1 MFSKKIMLERF
12 YDDENKYEICLD
24 EAGRGC
30 LFGRVYIAAVVLP
43 KDSNEFDGT
52 DVKDSK
58 KFHSKKKINNV
69 AEYIKTHALAWGV
82 EYIDADVIDNINIL
96 KSVMQGMHNN
106 IRKIM
111 TNIQKD
117 IDNKAKLEDFTAIVD
132 GNYFTPYM
140 AFNEQTES
148 LTELKS
154 TTVEQGDGKYMGI
167 AAASILAKTARDA
180 YIEEMCD
187 EYPLLQEYYNLRK
200 NVGYAAKV
208 HREGIMKYGITQWHR
223 KTFGDTCKN
232 AKLNNIG

>member
-1 MFSKKIMLERF
+1 MLERF

-43 KDSNEFDGT
+43 KDSIQFDGT

-58 KFHSKKKINNV
+58 KFYSKKKINSV
-69 AEYIKTHALAWGV
+69 AEYIKNHALSWSV
-82 EYIDADVIDNINIL
+82 EYIEADVIDDINIL

-111 TNIQKD
+111 KNIKTDVDQTSD
-117 IDNKAKLEDFTAIVD
+117 PDDFTAIVD

-140 AFNEQTES
+140 TFNEKTES

-154 TTVEQGDGKYMGI
+154 TTVEKGDSKYMGI
-167 AAASILAKTARDA
+167 AAASILAKTARDT

-187 EYPLLQEYYNLRK
+187 KYPLLQEYYNLRK
-200 NVGYAAKV
+200 NVGYAAKI
-208 HREGIMKYGITQWHR
+208 HREGIVEHGITEWHR
-223 KTFGDTCKN
+223 KTFGETCKN